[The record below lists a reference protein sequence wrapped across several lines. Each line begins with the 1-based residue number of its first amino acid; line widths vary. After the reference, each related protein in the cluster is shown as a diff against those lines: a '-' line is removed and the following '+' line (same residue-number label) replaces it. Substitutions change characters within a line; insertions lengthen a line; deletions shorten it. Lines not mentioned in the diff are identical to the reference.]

1 MKGRVAKCRNGFRTV
16 YKLNLDE
23 KAEILN
29 VPPKGWLPNA
39 KLKKYKKELSDL
51 GATWV
56 S

>member
-1 MKGRVAKCRNGFRTV
+1 MLRLTET
-16 YKLNLDE
+16 KLLYRSLW
-23 KAEILN
+23 KSKSSIL
-29 VPPKGWLPNA
+29 KGWLPNA